1 MWDNKR
7 QTGLRETL
15 KPRSFGVG
23 VPSGI
28 TGVLAKMFRNIVHE
42 LGVGPSQWDHLMDQ
56 YLNKELRI
64 LEDRRRE
71 RLIRQGGVETPEQV
85 DTNRRDRTSLRGNL
99 NKEFKRKIMTWKV
112 FCKGMRFLQFRRF
125 KFVLIAEHV
134 NGKVTE
140 HSMIVSFE
148 DVNHEI
154 DAPDDPEEGGD
165 GDAIVSAAG
174 DILVDVPK
182 GSLVDDIDE
191 DTPGAVPVEQLA
203 LFQDVSKLDDP
214 TAD

>member
-1 MWDNKR
+1 MTWDSKR

-42 LGVGPSQWDHLMDQ
+42 MGVGPAQWDHFMDQ
-56 YLNKELRI
+56 HLNKELKI

-71 RLIRQGGVETPEQV
+71 RLIRQGGVETREQI

-125 KFVLIAEHV
+125 KFIIIGERM
-134 NGKVTE
+134 NGQLST
-140 HSMIVSFE
+140 HSMIVSFD
-148 DVNHEI
+148 DVTHEM
-154 DAPDDPEEGGD
+154 DQPDDPEEGGD
-165 GDAIVSAAG
+165 GDAILSAAG
-174 DILVDVPK
+174 DVLVDADK
-182 GSLVDDIDE
+182 GEYVDDAPEVITPDRQLTLFE
-191 DTPGAVPVEQLA
+191 DAGA
-203 LFQDVSKLDDP
+203 LDDL
-214 TAD
+214 ADN

>member
-7 QTGLRETL
+7 QIGLRQAL

-42 LGVGPSQWDHLMDQ
+42 LGVGPSQWDHFMDQ
-56 YLNKELRI
+56 YLNKELKI

-71 RLIRQGGVETPEQV
+71 RLIRQGGVETREQI

-112 FCKGMRFLQFRRF
+112 FCKGMRFLQFEGFEF
-125 KFVLIAEHV
+125 KIIGKRK
-134 NGKVTE
+134 NGTIST
-140 HSMIVSFE
+140 HSMYISFD
-148 DVNHEI
+148 DVTHEI
-154 DAPDDPEEGGD
+154 EQPDDPEEGGE
-165 GDAIVSAAG
+165 GDAVMSAAG
-174 DILVDVPK
+174 DVLINTDKGDLVEEVPEVISP
-182 GSLVDDIDE
+182 GNRQQDLFEDSGDQDD
-191 DTPGAVPVEQLA
+191 LA
-203 LFQDVSKLDDP
+203 DN
-214 TAD
+214 

>member
-7 QTGLRETL
+7 QVGLRDTL

-42 LGVGPSQWDHLMDQ
+42 LGIGPSQWDYLMDQ
-56 YLNKELRI
+56 YLNRELKV

-71 RLIRQGGVETPEQV
+71 RMIRQGGVETAEQI

-112 FCKGMRFLQFRRF
+112 FCKGARFLQIRRF
-125 KFVLIAEHV
+125 KFVIIAEHT
-134 NGKVTE
+134 NGRVSE
-140 HSMIVSFE
+140 HFMTVSFE
-148 DVNHEI
+148 DVTHEI
-154 DAPDDPEEGGD
+154 EMPDDPEEGGGD
-165 GDAIVSAAG
+165 DAILSAAG
-174 DILVDVPK
+174 DVLGDAAK
-182 GSLVDDIDE
+182 GTASDDLTE
-191 DTPGAVPVEQLA
+191 D
-203 LFQDVSKLDDP
+203 
-214 TAD
+214 